1 MSRVNVGI
9 EPKFLSD
16 QHLIAESVEIT
27 MIVGSLKRD
36 KWYIKGQV
44 PTKFCLGQG
53 HINFF
58 KPKLLYLKD
67 RLEEVNIE
75 MTNRNFKPGTKINLL
90 EVEFPQGNIFG
101 KAYWEPTF
109 QDTCL
114 VRQRVIERL
123 KNPLKA
129 ATSFHRYYGKPIE
142 DMDEFCQKLKNH
154 KLFYV

>member
-67 RLEEVNIE
+67 RLEEVNIDWCVVLCAC
-75 MTNRNFKPGTKINLL
+75 NNNAFL
-90 EVEFPQGNIFG
+90 
-101 KAYWEPTF
+101 
-109 QDTCL
+109 
-114 VRQRVIERL
+114 L
-123 KNPLKA
+123 KNVLFHPLCRTLIAK
-129 ATSFHRYYGKPIE
+129 
-142 DMDEFCQKLKNH
+142 D
-154 KLFYV
+154 